1 MGDERNNTEAD
12 PNSDGSDEEKQAA
25 VLNPIH
31 QNPGRCLE
39 EQSSKAQQRC
49 GYSNLVVSP
58 MRFPEE
64 GIEYR
69 QHNTDG
75 FSLKEVRS
83 IKSEPA
89 LQRG

>member
-1 MGDERNNTEAD
+1 MEATKKSKR
-12 PNSDGSDEEKQAA
+12 P
-25 VLNPIH
+25 VPNPIH

-58 MRFPEE
+58 MRLPEE

>member
-1 MGDERNNTEAD
+1 MTPKQIPTAMEATE
-12 PNSDGSDEEKQAA
+12 EQAA
-25 VLNPIH
+25 VLDTIH
-31 QNPGRCLE
+31 QNPGWCLE
-39 EQSSKAQQRC
+39 EQSSKPQQRC
-49 GYSNLVVSP
+49 SYPNLVVSP

-69 QHNTDG
+69 QHNTDC

-89 LQRG
+89 LPRW